1 MAFYPR
7 LPRVALLTWT
17 FLALACGAAAPIVGR
32 PSSPSAATLYS
43 DLRKSVAVEERL
55 GWLLDKHELEQALP
69 QVIVSICT
77 APPEARTDLKAWLAA
92 TLTRAG
98 GSARA
103 VYERE
108 GRDLDAVEELLRV
121 ERTLALLELAS
132 SRLDECPFWL
142 SPRTP
147 FLAQHS
153 TDARL
158 SLTAESGGGGAIR
171 LQRSASAGSDAYG
184 LSLEGGGGGRLLLS
198 IGLSDGWV
206 ISSGIELG
214 GRADLL
220 GRDVAGVRAAV
231 AGGIPVLV
239 RRYVDT
245 SVWDMEVAAIAP
257 EIDSL
262 DALTHTPPG
271 VRLSV
276 GYGLSALRS
285 VGLMPHAVLWLGYE
299 WLPAHESRH
308 TSHAIFI
315 GTRAGVNW
323 AWLPD

>member
-1 MAFYPR
+1 MPS
-7 LPRVALLTWT
+7 LTSWPRVALLIS
-17 FLALACGAAAPIVGR
+17 FFFAIGCGGALPNTGR
-32 PSSPSAATLYS
+32 PNTPSAAALYG

-69 QVIVSICT
+69 QVIVSVCT
-77 APPEARTDLKAWLAA
+77 APPQARVELETWLAS
-92 TLTRAG
+92 TLERAG
-98 GSARA
+98 GSARN

-108 GRDLDAVEELLRV
+108 GRDLDAVEELLRI
-121 ERTLALLELAS
+121 ERTQALLALAT
-132 SRLDECPFWL
+132 SRMDECPFWL
-142 SPRTP
+142 SPRTS

-153 TDARL
+153 TDGRL

-171 LQRSASAGSDAYG
+171 LQRSASADSNAFG

-198 IGLSDGWV
+198 LGLSDGWLV
-206 ISSGIELG
+206 STGIELG

-231 AGGIPVLV
+231 AGGIPLLV

-245 SVWDMEVAAIAP
+245 SVWDIEVAAIAP
-257 EIDSL
+257 EIDSF

-271 VRLSV
+271 VRVSV